1 MKTLLESY
9 ADTQQVAE
17 LLEAANAQPGVTSSV
32 TVSAGEIV
40 VFIERAKGPA
50 TFRRVCQ
57 HCWHSA
63 ELDSPKWKCCHC
75 PETSTRIPIESI
87 HNGHQPI
94 ACAKEEE
101 DEDDVHCNRRD
112 PRGKPP
118 LMVPLWQ
125 IRAAKREA
133 ELKAKGTAPAIL
145 HRTIRAKDFQRI
157 AKSGRRSLL
166 L

>member
-1 MKTLLESY
+1 MKDPLQNYVGAQE
-9 ADTQQVAE
+9 VAA
-17 LLEAANAQPGVTSSV
+17 LLEAAHAQPGLTSSV

-40 VFIERAKGPA
+40 VFVERGKGPA

-75 PETSTRIPIESI
+75 PGTCTQIPIEFI
-87 HNGHQPI
+87 HNGQQPL
-94 ACAKEEE
+94 ACANVD
-101 DEDDVHCNRRD
+101 DEDQEPAGAPQTI
-112 PRGKPP
+112 PRPQLG
-118 LMVPLWQ
+118 VPLWQ

-133 ELKAKGTAPAIL
+133 EAKASPAVL
-145 HRTIRAKDFQRI
+145 VSRAIRAKDFQRI

>member
-17 LLEAANAQPGVTSSV
+17 LLEAANAQPGVTSLL

-75 PETSTRIPIESI
+75 PGTCTQIPIEFI
-87 HNGHQPI
+87 RNGQQPL
-94 ACAKEEE
+94 ACANVD
-101 DEDDVHCNRRD
+101 DEDQEPTRTQTASR
-112 PRGKPP
+112 PQLG
-118 LMVPLWQ
+118 VPLWQ
-125 IRAAKREA
+125 IRAAKRESEA
-133 ELKAKGTAPAIL
+133 KASPAVL
-145 HRTIRAKDFQRI
+145 VSRAIRAKDFQRI